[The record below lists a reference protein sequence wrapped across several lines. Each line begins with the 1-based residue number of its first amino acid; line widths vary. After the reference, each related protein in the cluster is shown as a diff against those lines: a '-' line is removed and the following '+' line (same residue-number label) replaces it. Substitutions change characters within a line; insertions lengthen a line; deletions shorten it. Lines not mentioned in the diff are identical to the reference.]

1 MLTNVFVGVS
11 GGGRLIRIVNGNPAF
26 PRRKKVPVASSEHEF
41 RKRSST
47 GIVNVIINDSTE
59 SLDLR
64 NRESVVVDIPNDS
77 GRREGGFIGGGLSKG
92 DSDDSTR
99 NMRNRTDT
107 ELGRGRMMRFPD

>member
-11 GGGRLIRIVNGNPAF
+11 GGGRLIRIVNGYPAF
-26 PRRKKVPVASSEHEF
+26 PRRKKVPVASSEQEV

-47 GIVNVIINDSTE
+47 GIVNIIIHDFTK
-59 SLDLR
+59 SLDLGG
-64 NRESVVVDIPNDS
+64 RESVIVDIPNDS

-99 NMRNRTDT
+99 NLRNRTDT
-107 ELGRGRMMRFPD
+107 ELGGGRMMRFPN